1 MNKTIVAGVDMVKF
15 AKPGQSEPYRVMA
28 SKAIQ
33 GAVKDA
39 SIDHKLIEQSG
50 ISIDEVDAVELH
62 DCIRPIINNLK

>member
-1 MNKTIVAGVDMVKF
+1 
-15 AKPGQSEPYRVMA
+15 MA